1 MIVYNKG
8 VNPQGIRPELLLAI
22 ICANAYPV
30 DVGVS
35 CIING
40 EHMLGS
46 LHLSGNA
53 IDFDVLGN
61 GGMDLGG
68 EPNDNASLAKWLD
81 AALPSCYDVVNEASH
96 VHVEYQPK

>member
-1 MIVYNKG
+1 MILYNKD

-22 ICANAYPV
+22 ICANAYPA

-53 IDFDVLGN
+53 IDFDVLEHS
-61 GGMDLGG
+61 DLELNRGLT
-68 EPNDNASLAKWLD
+68 DNASLAKWLS
-81 AALPSCYDVVNEASH
+81 AALPSCYDVVHEVSH